1 MQVAKYW
8 RNKKLRYRLIMSVEQ
23 KGCERATS
31 EAAPRGRISRVHQ
44 PDVKRV
50 KVLP

>member
-8 RNKKLRYRLIMSVEQ
+8 RNQKLRYRLIRLVERNRSE
-23 KGCERATS
+23 GVVS
-31 EAAPRGRISRVHQ
+31 EAESHDRISRDHQ